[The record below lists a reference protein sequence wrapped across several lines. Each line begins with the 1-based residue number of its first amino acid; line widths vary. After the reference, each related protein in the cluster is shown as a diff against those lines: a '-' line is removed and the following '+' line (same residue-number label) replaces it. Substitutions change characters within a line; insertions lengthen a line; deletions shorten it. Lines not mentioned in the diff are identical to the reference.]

1 MGKVFEYQQSGRKVK
16 MFGDL
21 KGLFLKDCICFNCQ
35 KLFSHCGIAGSIF
48 VVSVSNDV
56 VAPVLECSRFIDLKK
71 AAAVTEV
78 KPNPPRYAGINAQ
91 AAAGQTPDHVE
102 NITKEE
108 KTTKGAGQEIPPDE
122 KRVSAEAEGPI
133 GDRPDPLQHGNS

>member
-78 KPNPPRYAGINAQ
+78 KPNIKPMP
-91 AAAGQTPDHVE
+91 
-102 NITKEE
+102 KEE
-108 KTTKGAGQEIPPDE
+108 TTKGVGQETPPDE
-122 KRVSAEAEGPI
+122 K
-133 GDRPDPLQHGNS
+133 